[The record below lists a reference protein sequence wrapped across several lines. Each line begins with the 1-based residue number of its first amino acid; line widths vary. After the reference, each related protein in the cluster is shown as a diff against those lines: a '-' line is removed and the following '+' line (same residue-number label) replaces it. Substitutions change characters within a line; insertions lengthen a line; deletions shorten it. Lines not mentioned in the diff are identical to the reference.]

1 MKNELKTGVLLSRAL
16 RGKLLSQDI
25 ELNQHWCAL
34 HLWSPFV
41 DELII
46 LWKCCRQ
53 DILIIVK
60 VRRLKRF

>member
-1 MKNELKTGVLLSRAL
+1 MKKELKTGVLLSRAL
-16 RGKLLSQDI
+16 HGKLLSQDI

-34 HLWSPFV
+34 HPWSPFV

-46 LWKCCRQ
+46 LWKCCRL